1 MNKLTYKL
9 TNLQR
14 FLIPMDDVIQWL
26 NSHNLKGS
34 VSRYSKYKSYIED
47 FYKKGNPCCIE
58 DLEIRFKKLND
69 SVQEC
74 AQIVLIY
81 EQFKFNE
88 SKGFWEKMK
97 KAINGS
103 VFYDTNSNNMDE
115 GRNFLYELLIATW
128 FSKLGYEIDFD
139 NETDVVAKYGEVT
152 IYAECKRIKSNRSFE
167 ENYKKAFKQLEK
179 VEKQKNIYKLVF
191 VDIYNCVAEYL
202 KDYEY
207 PDILTMR
214 KTVKSCLDKYFYI
227 PTKTTIH
234 NLLDK
239 NISKIDA
246 AIFTCRRCLWLNNI
260 TPQYCDNIE
269 VVLSQYSSEN
279 DVKKNK

>member
-1 MNKLTYKL
+1 
-9 TNLQR
+9 
-14 FLIPMDDVIQWL
+14 
-26 NSHNLKGS
+26 
-34 VSRYSKYKSYIED
+34 
-47 FYKKGNPCCIE
+47 
-58 DLEIRFKKLND
+58 
-69 SVQEC
+69 
-74 AQIVLIY
+74 
-81 EQFKFNE
+81 
-88 SKGFWEKMK
+88 MK

-239 NISKIDA
+239 NISSY
-246 AIFTCRRCLWLNNI
+246 FYL
-260 TPQYCDNIE
+260 
-269 VVLSQYSSEN
+269 
-279 DVKKNK
+279 